1 MARLAELALTTRTSD
16 THRNPYDTIE
26 LIAMTYRRFLA
37 TLAAACTLTL
47 AAWNVAA
54 VSHLQVP
61 DGFEIELVTDKVPGA
76 RQMAWHESG
85 LLFVGSLRGGDGQV
99 YAVDTREQPAVVHVL
114 GAGMKLPSGLAL
126 RGNSLFVAAL
136 DRILRFDNVH
146 EKYSHSAPH
155 LITASLPDETHHG
168 WKYLR
173 FAPDGSLFVPVGA
186 PCNICLSD
194 DPRFASILRMDPETG
209 AADVYAHGVRNS
221 VGFDFH
227 PQTGELWFS
236 DNGRDWLGDDTPP
249 EEINVAHE
257 PGQHFGYPFLHGH
270 DVVDPEFGGGMAA
283 DKITRPTLTIQAHS
297 AAIGIA
303 FYTSDAFGER
313 YRDALFIAERGS
325 WNRSEKVGYRVSVAI
340 LGDNGERSIEP
351 FVTGFLDGQKALG
364 RPNDVLPLPNG
375 DLLISDDQNGSVYRV
390 SRQTLSTTNQ

>member
-1 MARLAELALTTRTSD
+1 MRLTLLVPPIYNELTEMHMHRLLTTFAAVASLLLP
-16 THRNPYDTIE
+16 NW
-26 LIAMTYRRFLA
+26 A
-37 TLAAACTLTL
+37 LAATD
-47 AAWNVAA
+47 
-54 VSHLQVP
+54 HLQVTA
-61 DGFEIELVTDKVPGA
+61 GFEIELLTDEVPGA

-85 LLFVGSLRGGDGQV
+85 LLFVGSLRGGDGRV
-99 YAVDTREQPAVVHVL
+99 YAVDTREQPATVHVL
-114 GAGMKLPSGLAL
+114 GEGMKLPSGVAL

-136 DRILRFDNVH
+136 DRVLRFDNVH
-146 EKYSHSAPH
+146 EKYHNAAPN

-173 FAPDGSLFVPVGA
+173 FALDGALFVPVGA

-194 DPRFASILRMDPETG
+194 DPRFASILRMDPGTG
-209 AADVYAHGVRNS
+209 EATVYAHGVRNS

-227 PQTGELWFS
+227 PDSGELWFS

-249 EEINVAHE
+249 EEINVASE

-270 DVVDPEFGGGMAA
+270 DVVDPEFGGGMPA
-283 DKITRPTLTIQAHS
+283 DEVTKPTLTIQAHS

-303 FYTSDAFGER
+303 FYSHSAFGKR
-313 YRDALFIAERGS
+313 FHNALFIAERGS
-325 WNRSEKVGYRVSVAI
+325 WNRSEKVGHQVTVAI
-340 LGDNGERSIEP
+340 IGEDGERTIEP

-375 DLLISDDQNGSVYRV
+375 DLLISDDQTGSIYRV
-390 SRQTLSTTNQ
+390 RRVKAK